1 MEKKITFND
10 KAVYIE
16 NADTINISDF
26 FKDAEK
32 TNNNQEILVSKE
44 FQNLITSGDLVGAL
58 SFCIEKYKDK
68 KETHETLI
76 LLNARYKLLMAD
88 SAKGI
93 IDYDTLTKMRND
105 ITNDIINTI
114 GNATN

>member
-10 KAVYIE
+10 KTVYIE

-26 FKDAEK
+26 FKDTEK
-32 TNNNQEILVSKE
+32 FNSNQEILVSKE
-44 FQNLITSGDLVGAL
+44 FQDLITNGDLLSAL
-58 SFCIEKYKDK
+58 SLCIEKYKDK
-68 KETHETLI
+68 KETHDTLV

-93 IDYDTLTKMRND
+93 IDYETLTKMRNGL
-105 ITNDIINTI
+105 TNDLINTI
-114 GNATN
+114 GKATN